1 MIRVE
6 RTNTILYC
14 RHWPESVAFYRDQL
28 GLPEAFANDWFVEL
42 MLGPDSFLSVA
53 DAARSSIPPG
63 DGAGITLSWQVREVD
78 RTRAQLLDAGVAVG
92 ETGRRWGATVLDLF
106 DPEGNRV
113 ELWSEPPDE

>member
-1 MIRVE
+1 LIRVE

-14 RHWPESVAFYRDQL
+14 RRWADTVAFYRDRL

-53 DAARSSIPPG
+53 DAARASIPPG
-63 DGAGITLSWQVREVD
+63 DGAGITLSWQVRDVED
-78 RTRAQLLDAGVAVG
+78 ARARLIDDGVEVG
-92 ETGRRWGATVLDLF
+92 EIGERWGAAVLDLY

-113 ELWSEPPDE
+113 ELWSERRED